1 MFISCGPILHKLV
14 LSGTDIP
21 APPYMTILNQM
32 IVISPLDPTTVGQ
45 SYLIDLMVILVNYP
59 SMVSRQSFKVV
70 VYEDAETID
79 GETEIN
85 SAPIFKGYPTER
97 ALPEQIVIL
106 GIP

>member
-1 MFISCGPILHKLV
+1 
-14 LSGTDIP
+14 
-21 APPYMTILNQM
+21 MTILNQM
-32 IVISPLDPTTVGQ
+32 IVISPMDPITVGE
-45 SYLIDLMVILVNYP
+45 SYLIDLMVMLLNYP
-59 SMVSRQSFKVV
+59 TMESRHSFKVV

-79 GETEIN
+79 GETAIN